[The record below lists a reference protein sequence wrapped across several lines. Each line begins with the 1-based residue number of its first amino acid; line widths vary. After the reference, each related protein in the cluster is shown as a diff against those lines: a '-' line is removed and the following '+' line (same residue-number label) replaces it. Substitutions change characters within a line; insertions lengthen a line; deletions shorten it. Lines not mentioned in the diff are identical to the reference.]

1 LINFLG
7 QGFQKSE
14 HYRQTD
20 RYCAIFLGFETYLWN
35 LKSHCNVTPPQY
47 KLY

>member
-1 LINFLG
+1 MMPKTIFLG

-20 RYCAIFLGFETYLWN
+20 RHTDKHTHRGDHICSW
-35 LKSHCNVTPPQY
+35 
-47 KLY
+47 